1 MSNWLRVLGTC
12 VVLTFASATV
22 VGQTA
27 APAARIITFDDALQ
41 IALEQNSSL
50 RQAQNAK
57 ALGVLGIEDAK
68 SDFKPDLRAN
78 ASGGQ
83 SWTSADIDSGA
94 FGSGG
99 GTQSSQSASLGLSSG
114 VTVFNGFA
122 NTASLAAARF
132 SDAASGSDLAR
143 TRETVVF
150 TVAMNFLSL
159 VNQREQLRVQR
170 ENLAAQTALEQQIQ
184 TYVNA
189 GARTTAD
196 LYQQQA
202 NAASAR
208 LAVVQ
213 ASRAAEVANIDLIR
227 TLQLDPAG
235 TYEFVP
241 PVIGGPEKA
250 GEALALTTLV
260 DRAYETRADIE
271 ASEARVAAADESVRV
286 AKSTRW
292 PTVSLNAGY
301 NSSYNSQR
309 DGAFVDQI
317 DDRRGGSIGLNVSIP
332 IYDRDNTRI
341 ATRRAEIAADN
352 ARLNLESIN
361 QEVGSQVRTA
371 LLDLRSASE
380 ALLAAEAQQ
389 RAAERALEASRQ
401 RYAVGASTLVEL
413 TQVQATQVQAAS
425 AYISARYGVE
435 FQRRL
440 LDYYVG
446 GLDEEKVKFP

>member
-1 MSNWLRVLGTC
+1 MSNWIRVIATSIAFA
-12 VVLTFASATV
+12 VASASAFAQDT
-22 VGQTA
+22 
-27 APAARIITFDDALQ
+27 APAARIITFDDALK

-57 ALGVLGIEDAK
+57 ALGALGIEDAK
-68 SDFKPDLRAN
+68 SDFKPDLRAS

-94 FGSGG
+94 FGAGG

-150 TVAMNFLSL
+150 TVATNFLSL

-170 ENLAAQTALEQQIQ
+170 ENLAAQSALEQQIQ

-189 GARTTAD
+189 GARTIAD

-213 ASRAAEVANIDLIR
+213 AERAAEVANIDLIR
-227 TLQLDPAG
+227 TLLLDPAG
-235 TYEFVP
+235 VYEFVP
-241 PVIGGPEKA
+241 PVIAGPENA
-250 GEALALTTLV
+250 TRAPTLATLV
-260 DRAYETRADIE
+260 NQAYETRPDIE
-271 ASEARVAAADESVRV
+271 ASEARVSAAEESIRV
-286 AKSTRW
+286 ARATRW
-292 PTVSLNAGY
+292 PSVALSAGY

-309 DGAFVDQI
+309 DGAFIDQI
-317 DDRRGGSIGLNVSIP
+317 DDRRGGSIGLNLSIP
-332 IYDRDNTRI
+332 IYDRNATSI
-341 ATRRAEIAADN
+341 ATRRAQIAADN
-352 ARLNLESIN
+352 ARLNLETLN

-371 LLDLRSASE
+371 LLDLQSAGE
-380 ALLAAEAQQ
+380 ALLAAEAQR

-425 AYISARYGVE
+425 AYISARYSVE

-446 GLDEEKVKFP
+446 GLSEEKVKFP